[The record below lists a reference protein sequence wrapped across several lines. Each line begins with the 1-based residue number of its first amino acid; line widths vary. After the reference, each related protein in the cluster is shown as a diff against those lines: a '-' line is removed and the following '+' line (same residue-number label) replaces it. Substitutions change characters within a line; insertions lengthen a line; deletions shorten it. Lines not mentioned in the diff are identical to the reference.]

1 MKKTLNEAHQDGFSL
16 IELLIVVGIIALLI
30 LFVVFSIDPL
40 KRFADARN
48 SRRWAD
54 ANNIL
59 SAVDTYMVDNNGFF
73 PVGLDTNTPI
83 TELGSCGDCI
93 NLSGPLAPH
102 LKYIPRDPIS
112 GTIINTNYSIEVNED
127 NIVTVYAT
135 NAENS
140 VDIQVSR

>member
-1 MKKTLNEAHQDGFSL
+1 LVF
-16 IELLIVVGIIALLI
+16 VAL
-30 LFVVFSIDPL
+30 DPV

-59 SAVDTYMVDNNGFF
+59 NAVDTYMVDNNGFF
-73 PVGLDTNTPI
+73 PAGLDTNTPVA
-83 TELGSCGDCI
+83 ELGSCNGCI

-102 LKYIPRDPIS
+102 LKYMPKDPIG
-112 GTIINTNYSIEVNED
+112 GTTANTNYSIEVNED
-127 NIVTVYAT
+127 NIVTVYAN

-140 VDIQVSR
+140 IDIQVSR